1 MDYIERCTQFN
12 NLTNVINHEYVEI
25 KRKKDEAQDNTEK
38 IKCIVREFLNLN
50 EPTPEIMKVIINRIE
65 IIVEKNSN
73 CNRIFENLLM
83 TSFMII
89 LLLS

>member
-1 MDYIERCTQFN
+1 MMLFLFILPYLLVVLI
-12 NLTNVINHEYVEI
+12 VEC
-25 KRKKDEAQDNTEK
+25 KYKWGSVKLWKLWNDW
-38 IKCIVREFLNLN
+38 LLSG
-50 EPTPEIMKVIINRIE
+50 IINRIE

-89 LLLS
+89 LLLSWYFK

>member
-1 MDYIERCTQFN
+1 MMLFLFILPYLF
-12 NLTNVINHEYVEI
+12 VIRIVEWKYKWI
-25 KRKKDEAQDNTEK
+25 SVELWKLWNDW
-38 IKCIVREFLNLN
+38 LLSG
-50 EPTPEIMKVIINRIE
+50 IINRIE

-89 LLLS
+89 LLLSWYFK

>member
-1 MDYIERCTQFN
+1 MMLFLFILPY
-12 NLTNVINHEYVEI
+12 LLVIRIVEWKYKWI
-25 KRKKDEAQDNTEK
+25 SVELWKLWNDW
-38 IKCIVREFLNLN
+38 LLSG
-50 EPTPEIMKVIINRIE
+50 IINRIE

-89 LLLS
+89 LLLSWYFK

>member
-1 MDYIERCTQFN
+1 MMLFLFILPY
-12 NLTNVINHEYVEI
+12 LLVIIIVEWKYKWI
-25 KRKKDEAQDNTEK
+25 SVELWKLWNDW
-38 IKCIVREFLNLN
+38 LLSG
-50 EPTPEIMKVIINRIE
+50 IINRIE

-89 LLLS
+89 LLLSWYFK

>member
-1 MDYIERCTQFN
+1 MMLFLFILPY
-12 NLTNVINHEYVEI
+12 LLVIRIVEWKYEWI
-25 KRKKDEAQDNTEK
+25 SVELWKLWNDW
-38 IKCIVREFLNLN
+38 LLSG
-50 EPTPEIMKVIINRIE
+50 IINRIE

-89 LLLS
+89 LLLSWYFK